1 MNESTL
7 QKLPVLFIA
16 ATHRPDEVTMQYP
29 APYRYRPARHAVL
42 AALLFALWAWAAPA
56 PAQEPPVL
64 ESELPCALTWDAAP
78 EAELPH
84 LARYV
89 VRVDGAWTAAVGKGK
104 RAIACEP
111 GESDSS
117 LGITGPGDYEVCIFA
132 RAIAPGERANSPE
145 TCVILRILEP
155 APENPPLTSPQQIRL
170 ILADM
175 LKTLEEVADRLNQ
188 LVAAE

>member
-1 MNESTL
+1 
-7 QKLPVLFIA
+7 
-16 ATHRPDEVTMQYP
+16 MQYP
-29 APYRYRPARHAVL
+29 APRRYRPMPYGLLGV
-42 AALLFALWAWAAPA
+42 LLFILWAWAAPS
-56 PAQEPPVL
+56 PAQELPIL
-64 ESELPCALTWDAAP
+64 ETELPCALTWDAAP
-78 EAELPH
+78 EAELPY

-104 RAIACEP
+104 RTIACEP

-117 LGITGPGDYEVCIFA
+117 LGITGPGDYEVCVLA

-145 TCVILRILEP
+145 TCVLLRILEP

-175 LKTLEEVADRLNQ
+175 LKTLGDVADRLNQ